1 MDTSSIRPQLVQNK
15 AICVGLRTST
25 HMLPRIIDMNGC
37 KWQKKKIITF
47 DYTIGDRQPFLFLR
61 LTKNIYIGQNTHK
74 LYILTVKLHEKITSQ
89 NATINI

>member
-1 MDTSSIRPQLVQNK
+1 VDTSSIRPQLVQNK

-37 KWQKKKIITF
+37 KWQKKKMITF

-61 LTKNIYIGQNTHK
+61 LTKNIYIFFFLFFK
-74 LYILTVKLHEKITSQ
+74 LVKTLINYIY
-89 NATINI
+89 